1 MPADTAVLRDV
12 DLRLTA
18 LDEARRLR
26 PMVAGTL
33 AQLEQAKQGV
43 SAASGGSARE
53 QQFLREAADASLRLA
68 GQQERLAK
76 VEAELRRTAYLL
88 TFLSE

>member
-18 LDEARRLR
+18 LAEVRRLR
-26 PMVAGTL
+26 SMVAGTL

-43 SAASGGSARE
+43 IAASGGSVFE
-53 QQFLREAADASLRLA
+53 QQFLREAAEASLQLA
-68 GQQERLAK
+68 GHQERLAK
-76 VEAELRRTAYLL
+76 AEAELRRTAYLL
-88 TFLSE
+88 ALLSE